1 MVLADEGCIMYCLF
15 SILKTKADIGGK
27 IDYCRMCY
35 IITSFFLSF
44 FKLWH
49 CLLFLWQLFSG
60 VCPPPKKKKKNR
72 GGVEAKCK
80 TSALFKS
87 RTMTFKA

>member
-35 IITSFFLSF
+35 IYNHIFLSLNYGLAYCF
-44 FKLWH
+44 YGNIF
-49 CLLFLWQLFSG
+49 
-60 VCPPPKKKKKNR
+60 
-72 GGVEAKCK
+72 
-80 TSALFKS
+80 
-87 RTMTFKA
+87 

>member
-35 IITSFFLSF
+35 IITFFSL
-44 FKLWH
+44 
-49 CLLFLWQLFSG
+49 
-60 VCPPPKKKKKNR
+60 
-72 GGVEAKCK
+72 
-80 TSALFKS
+80 
-87 RTMTFKA
+87 

>member
-35 IITSFFLSF
+35 IITFFLFFLSLIYGPAYYF
-44 FKLWH
+44 YDVIF
-49 CLLFLWQLFSG
+49 LLS
-60 VCPPPKKKKKNR
+60 PPQKTR
-72 GGVEAKCK
+72 GGC
-80 TSALFKS
+80 
-87 RTMTFKA
+87 

>member
-35 IITSFFLSF
+35 IITFFFLSF
-44 FKLWH
+44 FKLCP
-49 CLLFLWQLFSG
+49 CLLFL
-60 VCPPPKKKKKNR
+60 
-72 GGVEAKCK
+72 
-80 TSALFKS
+80 
-87 RTMTFKA
+87 

>member
-35 IITSFFLSF
+35 IITFFSLNYGLAYCFYGSIF
-44 FKLWH
+44 
-49 CLLFLWQLFSG
+49 
-60 VCPPPKKKKKNR
+60 
-72 GGVEAKCK
+72 
-80 TSALFKS
+80 
-87 RTMTFKA
+87 